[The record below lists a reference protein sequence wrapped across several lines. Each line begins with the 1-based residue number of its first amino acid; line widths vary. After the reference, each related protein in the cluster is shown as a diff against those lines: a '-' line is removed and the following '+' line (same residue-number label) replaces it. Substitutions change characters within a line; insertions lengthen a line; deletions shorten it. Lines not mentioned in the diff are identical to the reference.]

1 MTTATL
7 ERTQTAFR
15 SAYPTCAKTFRAAE
29 DDTPLLNLIGYNATT
44 RQIGLWSVAPRGV
57 VSKFAYRSLYFSAA
71 RDLIDGLDDDDS
83 VSITA
88 EPNGIVRFKTEDGTS
103 LLFSLACVVTG
114 CDGKVPANKL

>member
-1 MTTATL
+1 MTTASL

-57 VSKFAYRSLYFSAA
+57 VLKFAYRSLYFSAA
-71 RDLIDGLDDDDS
+71 RDLIDGLDDDGR

-88 EPNGIVRFKTEDGTS
+88 EPNGIVRFKTKDGTS

>member
-71 RDLIDGLDDDDS
+71 RDIIDGLDDDGTPR

-88 EPNGIVRFKTEDGTS
+88 EPNSIMRFKTQDGTS
-103 LLFSLACVVTG
+103 LLFSLACVVST
-114 CDGKVPANKL
+114 KL